1 MMDVQSIKLDQ
12 SKLMQDY
19 RDRKESIYQHFYYDP
34 FQINNFK
41 RRQDYITKQKYQR
54 ENLVEILKTQNR
66 KWGMSDQV
74 EKQIDTLLD
83 PNASVVIGGQQ
94 TGLLTGPLYTIH
106 KIVSIIIQAKEQQ
119 DYLKQP
125 VIPVFW
131 MAGEDH
137 DFLEVDHVYTL
148 DENELHKTRINDQTP
163 FDVKLPLS
171 KRELPKDTQAFV
183 DRVFASFQE
192 TEHTKAV
199 YDLVTQALLAS
210 DTYVDFFA
218 CFIQQLFQ
226 EEGLVLVDAADDDLR
241 RMEKDYF
248 IKIVDHQ
255 QEIATSVVNRL
266 QELSKDDYHVSLDV
280 TATDAHL
287 FYHHEGERLLLEVDD
302 SGDFVTK
309 GGGARFTKES
319 LKETIEASPEKFSNN
334 VVTRPLMQE
343 CVFPVLSF
351 VGGPGEIAYW
361 AALKDAFVALDLQLP
376 IVTPRL
382 SLTLMKRNHQT
393 LLNDYQI
400 NATDLINYGTYQDKM
415 NWLKRQTQSPIDET
429 VNEVKKQFTQ
439 DHKPLQDLAAS
450 ISSDLHDLTQ
460 TNLDQIQEQI
470 NYIENRLMQAVKEK
484 NQVTVNHFDTLDLF
498 YRPEGGL
505 QERIWNI
512 TYWLNEI
519 GLSLPQEL
527 TKLPARWEQD
537 HQLVYL

>member
-1 MMDVQSIKLDQ
+1 MDVQSIKLDQ
-12 SKLMQDY
+12 SKLMQEY

-41 RRQDYITKQKYQR
+41 RRLDYITKQKYQR
-54 ENLVEILKTQNR
+54 ENLVDILKVQNR

-309 GGGARFTKES
+309 GGEARFTKES
-319 LKETIEASPEKFSNN
+319 LKDTIEASPEKFSNN

-361 AALKDAFVALDLQLP
+361 AALKDAFVTLDLQLP

-400 NATDLINYGTYQDKM
+400 DATDLINYGTYQDKM
-415 NWLKRQTQSPIDET
+415 DWLKRQTQSPIDET

-470 NYIENRLMQAVKEK
+470 NYIEKRLMQAVKEK

-512 TYWLNEI
+512 TYWLNEL

>member
-1 MMDVQSIKLDQ
+1 MDVQSINLDQ

-34 FQINNFK
+34 FQINHFK

-66 KWGMSDQV
+66 KWGMTDQV
-74 EKQIDTLLD
+74 EKHIDTLLN

-94 TGLLTGPLYTIH
+94 TGLLSGPLYTIH

-148 DENELHKTRINDQTP
+148 AEHELHKTRINDQTP

-183 DRVFASFQE
+183 DRIFASFQE
-192 TEHTKAV
+192 TEHTKSV
-199 YDLVTQALLAS
+199 YDLVKQALLSS

-226 EEGLVLVDAADDDLR
+226 EDGLILVDAADDNLR

-248 IKIVDHQ
+248 IEIVDHQ
-255 QEIATSVVNRL
+255 QEIATSVVSRL

-280 TATDAHL
+280 TASDAHL
-287 FYHHEGERLLLEVDD
+287 FYHHEGERLLLEVDN

-309 GGGARFTKES
+309 GGEIRFTKES
-319 LKETIEASPEKFSNN
+319 LKEMIESSPEKFSNN

-343 CVFPVLSF
+343 FVFPVLSF

-361 AALKDAFVALDLQLP
+361 AALKDAFVALDLRLP

-400 NATDLINYGTYQDKM
+400 DVKDLINYGTYQDKM

-439 DHKPLQDLAAS
+439 DHEPLQDLAAS
-450 ISSDLHDLTQ
+450 IGSDLHDLTK

-470 NYIENRLMQAVKEK
+470 SYIEKRLVQAVKEK

>member
-1 MMDVQSIKLDQ
+1 MDVQSIKLDQ

>member
-1 MMDVQSIKLDQ
+1 MMDVQSINLDQ

-34 FQINNFK
+34 FQINHFK

-66 KWGMSDQV
+66 KWGMTDQV
-74 EKQIDTLLD
+74 EKHIDTLLN

-94 TGLLTGPLYTIH
+94 TGLLSGPLYTIH

-148 DENELHKTRINDQTP
+148 AEHELHKTRINDQTP

-183 DRVFASFQE
+183 DRIFASFQE
-192 TEHTKAV
+192 TEHTKSV
-199 YDLVTQALLAS
+199 YDLVKQALLSS

-226 EEGLVLVDAADDDLR
+226 EDGLILVDAADDNLR

-248 IKIVDHQ
+248 IEIVDHQ
-255 QEIATSVVNRL
+255 QEIATSVVSRL

-280 TATDAHL
+280 TASDAHL
-287 FYHHEGERLLLEVDD
+287 FYHHEGERLLLEVDN

-309 GGGARFTKES
+309 GGEIRFTKES
-319 LKETIEASPEKFSNN
+319 LKEMIESSPEKFSNN

-343 CVFPVLSF
+343 FVFPVLSF

-361 AALKDAFVALDLQLP
+361 AALKDAFVALDLRLP

-400 NATDLINYGTYQDKM
+400 DVKDLINYGTYQDKM

-439 DHKPLQDLAAS
+439 DHEPLQDLAAS
-450 ISSDLHDLTQ
+450 IGSDLHDLTK

-470 NYIENRLMQAVKEK
+470 SYIEKRLVQAVKEK